1 MYCIHTPLH
10 TYTVNIASFKR
21 GITKEASRGASVV
34 SSTCGGG
41 GGGGDLETVNNTKGA
56 RAHTHREL
64 IREWLWVVYN
74 GMSHILHTHTHIF
87 IYGVVQQRHHQGGES
102 GGKRSL
108 EHLWVSGEVIYTG

>member
-41 GGGGDLETVNNTKGA
+41 GGRDEQGRRG
-56 RAHTHREL
+56 REAQK
-64 IREWLWVVYN
+64 EGKKASCGWEF
-74 GMSHILHTHTHIF
+74 MK
-87 IYGVVQQRHHQGGES
+87 GGE
-102 GGKRSL
+102 R
-108 EHLWVSGEVIYTG
+108 